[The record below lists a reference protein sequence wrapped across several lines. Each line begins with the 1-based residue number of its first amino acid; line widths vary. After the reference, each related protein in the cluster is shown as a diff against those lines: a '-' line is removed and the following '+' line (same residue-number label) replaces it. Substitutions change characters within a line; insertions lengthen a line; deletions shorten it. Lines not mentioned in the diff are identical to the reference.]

1 MMTFLALIL
10 YFLARIALTLVST
23 SAIVGYFQKVN
34 FWGFKLVI

>member
-23 SAIVGYFQKVN
+23 SAIFGCFEKVN